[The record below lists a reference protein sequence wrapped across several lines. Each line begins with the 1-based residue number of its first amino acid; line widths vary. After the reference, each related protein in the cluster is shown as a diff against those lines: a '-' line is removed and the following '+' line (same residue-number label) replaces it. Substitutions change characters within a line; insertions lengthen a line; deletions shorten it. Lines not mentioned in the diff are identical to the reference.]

1 MAPVKAAVA
10 LRKAFDTVVEAALVA
25 KENLAAQRNATRADG
40 SDRGTHVSSSRAS
53 AGDTGTADRPSVRP
67 AASSDA
73 VEATTDGPAFADK
86 ENSKVASLQR
96 QLEALLTSQEETDKV
111 AALAAQGG
119 NVAADGGAVALKT
132 SQLEVA
138 TKKCAELEG
147 KVEDLEG
154 TCVFICLEQ

>member
-10 LRKAFDTVVEAALVA
+10 LRKAFDTVIEEALVA
-25 KENLAAQRNATRADG
+25 KENLAAKRNANQ
-40 SDRGTHVSSSRAS
+40 
-53 AGDTGTADRPSVRP
+53 AGAEDTGTADRPSVGP
-67 AASSDA
+67 TAPSDA
-73 VEATTDGPAFADK
+73 VEANTHDPAVAAE

-96 QLEALLTSQEETDKV
+96 QLEALLANQEETDKV
-111 AALAAQGG
+111 AALAAQGE
-119 NVAADGGAVALKT
+119 NDGGAVAFKA

-154 TCVFICLEQ
+154 TCVSICIENY